1 LIPTF
6 NIQAS
11 QPANTPTNNIQESQ
25 PENIPTPENDN
36 WLEKED
42 ELIAAKEEAVTE
54 NPIPQEIVKQNFKVE
69 SEALNIFEE
78 SWEEN
83 QTKDQTLEAPIQQI
97 EAPIQ
102 QIETPIQQ
110 IDSSMPTNTLED
122 DHAIIEKLQ
131 NSIEPESK
139 SETAISQPSGNEVNL
154 DDIIITPATTTPT
167 MNQIEIE
174 TWIHGYQVPKTPTET
189 ESFLPTKIQNNKKLL
204 PYIGGILLTLLVVFV
219 LRKQYPLEFQNMLGN
234 KQNIENPL
242 PQEIEEPSINED
254 DEEIPEEIPE
264 ENLTEEIPEE
274 NLTEETP
281 IESNASWS
289 KENNDVNPSLA
300 NYHPAAENDNENF
313 EAFEDLEA
321 ILDEEQRNKEKVLD
335 YKEEGKRYIVI
346 GIKTKDKEVEK
357 YGRFLFVRTEEILE
371 KIEKGT
377 EITTDDLK
385 ELEEY
390 LQKLTQL
397 SSNDRSGSL
406 SQQTT
411 PSEEEFS
418 ANQNDW
424 ETY

>member
-1 LIPTF
+1 MKRYL
-6 NIQAS
+6 
-11 QPANTPTNNIQESQ
+11 
-25 PENIPTPENDN
+25 
-36 WLEKED
+36 
-42 ELIAAKEEAVTE
+42 
-54 NPIPQEIVKQNFKVE
+54 
-69 SEALNIFEE
+69 
-78 SWEEN
+78 
-83 QTKDQTLEAPIQQI
+83 
-97 EAPIQ
+97 
-102 QIETPIQQ
+102 
-110 IDSSMPTNTLED
+110 
-122 DHAIIEKLQ
+122 
-131 NSIEPESK
+131 
-139 SETAISQPSGNEVNL
+139 
-154 DDIIITPATTTPT
+154 
-167 MNQIEIE
+167 
-174 TWIHGYQVPKTPTET
+174 
-189 ESFLPTKIQNNKKLL
+189 KKL
-204 PYIGGILLTLLVVFV
+204 
-219 LRKQYPLEFQNMLGN
+219 
-234 KQNIENPL
+234 
-242 PQEIEEPSINED
+242 
-254 DEEIPEEIPE
+254 PE
-264 ENLTEEIPEE
+264 ENLTEIPEE

-281 IESNASWS
+281 TESNASWS
-289 KENNDVNPSLA
+289 KENNDVNPSLV